1 MDFEFVLLFLQKIK
15 YYNIKKYLH
24 ILFVLISQFVVSQN
38 DSIIKGKII
47 VESNTDEGITIV
59 NISNK
64 SNTISGN
71 GGYFKIKA
79 KENDTLMFYAIHLD
93 ITKHLIIKKDF
104 GENLLFIKMTPK
116 SKAIEQILISN
127 NTVITPESLGLVPKG
142 QKRYTVAERRLYT
155 GSSGIGIGSLINMIT
170 GYKKELKKNVE
181 TEKKELFQEK
191 ILNEF
196 GIDFFIQTLKI
207 PEIYVNGFLFYIA
220 ADKVTVETLNKTDKI
235 NKIFKLT
242 DLATTYLKT
251 IPKETSK

>member
-15 YYNIKKYLH
+15 YFNIKKYVH
-24 ILFVLISQFVVSQN
+24 ILFVLVSQFVVSQN
-38 DSIIKGKII
+38 DSIIKGKVI
-47 VESNTDEGITIV
+47 VESNANDGITIV

-93 ITKHLIIKKDF
+93 ITKHLITKKDF
-104 GENLLFIKMTPK
+104 EENLLFIKMTPK
-116 SKAIEQILISN
+116 SKAIEQILITN

-142 QKRYTVAERRLYT
+142 QKRHTVAERRLYT
-155 GSSGIGIGSLINMIT
+155 ANSGIGIGSLINLIT

-196 GIDFFIQTLKI
+196 GIDFYIQTLKI
-207 PEIYVNGFLFYIA
+207 PEIYVAGFLFYVA
-220 ADKVTVETLNKTDKI
+220 ADKSNMETLNKTDKT

-242 DLATTYLKT
+242 DLATEYLKT